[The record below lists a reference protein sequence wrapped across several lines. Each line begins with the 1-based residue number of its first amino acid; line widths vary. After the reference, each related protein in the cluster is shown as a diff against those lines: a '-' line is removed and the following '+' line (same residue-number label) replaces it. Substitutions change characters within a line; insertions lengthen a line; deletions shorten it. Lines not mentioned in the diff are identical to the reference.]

1 MAESSVFHDV
11 AWAMSLPADE
21 QVRQRALEGD
31 ATAFASLVGPLVE
44 PALRLAYSMLG
55 DRAEAED
62 ATQEALT
69 SAWRKLDQLREA
81 TAVRPWLLGIVINRC
96 RNVRR
101 TRWFRLIR
109 MAEPASRRDLPA
121 STDDHLDLDR
131 ALMRLSASDRQA
143 LFLHFYLDLPIDEVA
158 LALGVSES
166 AAKARIYRA
175 CHRLRPGLTEED
187 F

>member
-1 MAESSVFHDV
+1 
-11 AWAMSLPADE
+11 MSLPADE
-21 QVRQRALEGD
+21 HARQRAVDGD
-31 ATAFASLVGPLVE
+31 ETAFAALISPLVE

-69 SAWRKLDQLREA
+69 SAWRKLHQLRQGA
-81 TAVRPWLLGIVINRC
+81 PVRPWLFGIVINRC

-101 TRWFRLIR
+101 TRWFHLLRL
-109 MAEPASRRDLPA
+109 PDASSSGDVPE
-121 STDDHLDLDR
+121 STDERLDIDR
-131 ALMRLSASDRQA
+131 AMAKLPERDRQA
-143 LFLHFYLDLPIDEVA
+143 LFLHFYLDLPLDEVA
-158 LALGVSES
+158 LTLGLSES

-175 CHRLRPGLTEED
+175 CHRLRPGLTQED